1 MNSLS
6 CVPYSIA
13 AILLVGTLTG
23 CATDRSQHHL
33 RHHPDMAASHMRMG
47 DMAGP
52 GGMRMQQDMKAM
64 CDMQEKMMGAKT
76 VEERRALMAEHM
88 KAMSPEMRKR
98 NMAMMQEH
106 MRTMQEHMQMMQEHM
121 GGQAPAK

>member
-1 MNSLS
+1 
-6 CVPYSIA
+6 
-13 AILLVGTLTG
+13 
-23 CATDRSQHHL
+23 
-33 RHHPDMAASHMRMG
+33 
-47 DMAGP
+47 MAGP